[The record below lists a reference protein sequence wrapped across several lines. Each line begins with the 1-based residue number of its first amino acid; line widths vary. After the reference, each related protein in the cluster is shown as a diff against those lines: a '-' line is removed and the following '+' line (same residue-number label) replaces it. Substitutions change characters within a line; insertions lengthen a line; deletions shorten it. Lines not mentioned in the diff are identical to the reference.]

1 MLHFWDTH
9 NVGGLSMNPF
19 GSDMKLL
26 FRRCEFSLEC
36 SKTVEGT
43 ESMFNYKMLNTK
55 AVFVIGLFILLSV
68 ATQAAAQGRSAQG
81 LARAQ
86 EVKERHVQDLIE
98 RLGVVGAG
106 VGLDQ
111 NGDAVIKI
119 AVETEAETAKL
130 PQFLDGVPVVAKV
143 TGKIV
148 AMDCLNGTNQW
159 DPTARCDRP
168 VPIGVSTGHPLVT
181 AGTIGARVKDSSGN
195 VYALS
200 NNHVYAAEN
209 QGNKKLDPV

>member
-1 MLHFWDTH
+1 
-9 NVGGLSMNPF
+9 MNPF

-26 FRRCEFSLEC
+26 FGAISFHWNAQRQW
-36 SKTVEGT
+36 KGQK
-43 ESMFNYKMLNTK
+43 SMFNYKMLNTK

-86 EVKERHVQDLIE
+86 EVKERHVQDIIE

-111 NGDAVIKI
+111 NGDAAIKI
-119 AVETEAETAKL
+119 FVETQAETAYL
-130 PQFLDGVPVVAKV
+130 PQSLDRIPVVAKV

-148 AMDCLNGTNQW
+148 AMDCLNATNQW

-181 AGTIGARVKDSSGN
+181 AGTIGARVK
-195 VYALS
+195 
-200 NNHVYAAEN
+200 
-209 QGNKKLDPV
+209 